1 MAFGSINFSTT
12 SVPQSCPADN
22 LTQRIAKVTA
32 YGLVVVIGLL
42 GNSVICF
49 IFCKNKNLRKTVN
62 YFIFNMAVSDLL
74 VPVFVVP
81 RELTEILRGSGT
93 WLIHGTAGLAL
104 CKFSYFVQDVSL
116 LVSILSLLFMAT
128 ERFVAIV
135 FPMKISKINTRVR
148 MVLIALTWIT
158 AMAVNAPYFYTFR
171 LIKINNDTI
180 CTHSWEPAFD
190 HVSTNR
196 RYGIATFSIFVIVPF
211 GLLVAFY
218 SSIAIALRRQR
229 ICLENSSC
237 ERNIE
242 RVRREKENRKV
253 TALSAVVVSGF
264 ALCYF
269 PFNIY
274 VFVQI
279 SLNETKS
286 CGGLTFFFIAS
297 FLAKSA
303 SVVNPC
309 TCFVFYQSYRKSL
322 GCIFCSCHKM
332 TNKCRENEKR
342 NASRNA
348 EVNGQT
354 SERQRSLESGA
365 CHSPEGLIRINEARC
380 RNRAEDPFA
389 NPSCQ
394 ETDLAL
400 TLTRVGAFDS

>member
-12 SVPQSCPADN
+12 SVPQSCPGDN
-22 LTQRIAKVTA
+22 LTQRIAKITA

-211 GLLVAFY
+211 GLLVGFY

-242 RVRREKENRKV
+242 RVRREKENRGV
-253 TALSAVVVSGF
+253 TKLSAVVVSGF
-264 ALCYF
+264 ALCYV

-274 VFVQI
+274 VFVYI
-279 SLNETKS
+279 FVLNFPEATP
-286 CGGLTFFFIAS
+286 CVFFTFFFIAD
-297 FLAKSA
+297 FLARSA
-303 SVVNPC
+303 SMVNPC
-309 TCFVFYQSYRKSL
+309 TCLTFYQSYRRDLIDRISP
-322 GCIFCSCHKM
+322 CSCL
-332 TNKCRENEKR
+332 TITRKCGIRRRRAPPDPPLELRERPR
-342 NASRNA
+342 N
-348 EVNGQT
+348 
-354 SERQRSLESGA
+354 
-365 CHSPEGLIRINEARC
+365 
-380 RNRAEDPFA
+380 
-389 NPSCQ
+389 
-394 ETDLAL
+394 
-400 TLTRVGAFDS
+400 